1 MHLQYPHIFKT
12 GQLTS
17 IKSISPGDDEL
28 CSSVMTV
35 LPFDNDLRTAIE
47 LWQDPNS
54 RLTVT
59 VLGEMILS

>member
-1 MHLQYPHIFKT
+1 MHLQCPHIFKIS
-12 GQLTS
+12 QLTS
-17 IKSISPGDDEL
+17 IKLISPGDDEL

-59 VLGEMILS
+59 EYGEMILS